1 MANPL
6 RIPQPDDPEILD
18 AAVAALVQRGDE
30 HSASLVRE
38 KWSPIATGFKPP
50 PGWEGP
56 FLLSPEQIA
65 HFLEEH
71 GVSDEPRWQI
81 IFALETPDARNP
93 NDPTRSGG
101 VQAALAFLSLD
112 DFLST
117 PTDLLLRKMTF
128 SIAGRAAHEAMEW
141 VTMDGDVVI
150 DPHGSAVDMDEA
162 ALYIREYLGNGA
174 SRQ

>member
-1 MANPL
+1 MVTPQ
-6 RIPQPDDPEILD
+6 RIPQPDDPEILA
-18 AAVAALVQRGDE
+18 AAVAALVERDDE
-30 HSASLVRE
+30 HAAMLVRE

-50 PGWEGP
+50 PGWKGP

-65 HFLEEH
+65 VFLEEH
-71 GVSDEPRWQI
+71 AVSEEPRWQI
-81 IFALETPDARNP
+81 IFALETPDARHP
-93 NDPTRSGG
+93 NDPKRSGG
-101 VQAALAFLSLD
+101 VQAALAFPSLN

-141 VTMDGDVVI
+141 VTMDGEIVI
-150 DPHGSAVDMDEA
+150 DPHGSVADMDEA

-174 SRQ
+174 SRE